1 LPGLQLENVHISY
14 GLSHIIFGISLTV
27 NERET
32 VCLLGRNG
40 VGKTTTLQSV
50 MGLNPP
56 SSGVIKFKGEDITG
70 RPPFLISRAGIG
82 FVPENRRIFRDLT
95 VLENLKIGA
104 LKRQQRAR
112 GWDFEK
118 VYGLFPRLRERASHR
133 GSQLSGGEQQ
143 MLAIARA
150 LVGNP
155 EFLLLDEPTQGLA
168 PILQKALAGLI
179 RNLREEG
186 ITILL
191 AEQSLRL
198 ALEVSDRVYII
209 EKGLI
214 RFAGTVDEINE
225 DKSILKKYLAV

>member
-1 LPGLQLENVHISY
+1 MSDLELENVHICY
-14 GLSHIIFGISLTV
+14 GLSHVIFGISITV
-27 NERET
+27 NRGET

-40 VGKTTTLQSV
+40 VGKTTTLQSI

-56 SSGVIKFKGEDITG
+56 SSGVIRFKGEEITG
-70 RPPFLISRAGIG
+70 KPPFLISRAGMG

-95 VLENLKIGA
+95 VLENLRIGA
-104 LKRQQRAR
+104 LKGRERSDV
-112 GWDFEK
+112 WDLEK
-118 VYGLFPRLRERASHR
+118 VYDLFPRLKERASHR
-133 GSQLSGGEQQ
+133 GYQLSGGEQQ

-150 LVGNP
+150 LMGNP

-168 PILQKALAGLI
+168 PILQKALTVLI
-179 RNLREEG
+179 RKLRQEG

-214 RFAGTVDEINE
+214 KFAGTVNEINE
-225 DKSILKKYLAV
+225 DKGILSKYLGV